1 MWSLSLIII
10 TSIIVLLSGAL
21 VVGTIIG
28 CHYEYTE
35 VNRFL
40 NGELKNWS
48 KEDAE
53 RFVDHCENELR
64 YIEGDTRMKYLACKK
79 MLKKK

>member
-1 MWSLSLIII
+1 MWSLSLIIT
-10 TSIIVLLSGAL
+10 TSIIVILSGAL

-35 VNRFL
+35 VKRFL
-40 NGELKNWS
+40 DGELKNWS

-53 RFVDHCENELR
+53 RFVYYCENELS
-64 YIEGDTRMKYLACKK
+64 YIECDTRMRYLACKT

>member
-1 MWSLSLIII
+1 MLSLASIII
-10 TSIIVLLSGAL
+10 TIIIVLLSGAT

-28 CHYEYTE
+28 CHYECTE

-40 NGELKNWS
+40 DGELKNWS

-53 RFVDHCENELR
+53 KFVDHCENELR

-79 MLKKK
+79 ILKKK

>member
-1 MWSLSLIII
+1 MWSLASIII
-10 TSIIVLLSGAL
+10 TIIIVLLSGAT

-40 NGELKNWS
+40 DGELKNWS

-64 YIEGDTRMKYLACKK
+64 YIEGNTRMKYLACKK
-79 MLKKK
+79 ILKKK